1 MYLNKQLRHSIFHFI
16 KYFIQMKTFYTFLL
30 GTFMS
35 FGMMAQDTFS
45 IIAVD
50 PATGE
55 VGSAGASCVT
65 GVGAG
70 GIIDIITDIIPGKG
84 GVNSQA
90 WVCIPN
96 TNLQNAIARME
107 EGLSP
112 QEIIDWLLL
121 NDSCSSQNFDPEFRQ
136 YGIADLDGAGDPRTA
151 GWTGS
156 MADDYKED
164 RQGANFSVQG
174 NILLDVSVI
183 DNMEANFNNTNGTL
197 ADKLMAAMQG
207 ANFAGADSRCL
218 ANGTS
223 STTAYLLVYR
233 ADDDPNDPY
242 LRLNVG
248 QQAPGIEPIDIL
260 QDLYDNF
267 LTVEENIIKDLVS
280 IYPNPALDVLS
291 LELDP
296 ALTLNSISVYDVN
309 GKQHIA
315 ENEFADKRLQHNIN
329 VSQLAAGIY
338 FLRIESGQGTA
349 TLKFVKK

>member
-1 MYLNKQLRHSIFHFI
+1 
-16 KYFIQMKTFYTFLL
+16 MKKIYTFLVAL
-30 GTFMS
+30 LV
-35 FGMMAQDTFS
+35 FGSLSAQDTFS

-96 TNLQNAIARME
+96 TNLQNAILRME
-107 EGLSP
+107 EGLNP

-121 NDSCSSQNFDPEFRQ
+121 NDSCSSQNFDPAFRQ
-136 YGIADLDGAGDPRTA
+136 YGIADLDGGGNPRTA
-151 GWTGS
+151 GWTGN

-164 RQGANFSVQG
+164 RQGSNFSVQG

-183 DNMEANFNNTNGTL
+183 NNMEANFNNTAGTL

-248 QQAPGIEPIDIL
+248 QQAPGVEPIDIL

-267 LTVEENIIKDLVS
+267 LAVEDIELNNKLLLF
-280 IYPNPALDVLS
+280 PNPAENELTLDV
-291 LELDP
+291 DP
-296 ALTLNSISVYDVN
+296 SVALTRLSIYDFN
-309 GKQHIA
+309 GKKVLSH
-315 ENEFADKRLQHNIN
+315 ADFGAQQLQQKIN
-329 VSQLAAGIY
+329 VSQLPSGVF
-338 FLRIESGQGTA
+338 FLTVESEQGT
-349 TLKFVKK
+349 TSIKFVKR